1 MIVHV
6 AQNTKTKNSL
16 KLFWEMKASLLFKVK
31 RDHAEGTPFEQTKQQ
46 KQRQKLTLS
55 RRAP

>member
-6 AQNTKTKNSL
+6 AHNNETKNGS

-46 KQRQKLTLS
+46 KQR
-55 RRAP
+55 